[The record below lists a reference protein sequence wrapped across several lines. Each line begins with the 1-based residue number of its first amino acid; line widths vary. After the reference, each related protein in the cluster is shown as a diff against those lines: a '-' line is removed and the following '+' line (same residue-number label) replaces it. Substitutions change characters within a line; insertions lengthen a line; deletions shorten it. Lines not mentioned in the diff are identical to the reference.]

1 MGKYDIYAKLN
12 DECKLTLADLIQEL
26 LDERKDTKKGTLSE
40 GAYRQKFVDKK
51 SGLIPKIKKATGIDL
66 TIYLKGEDKQEK
78 FNALKILKCF
88 YEIEKD
94 GIPKNKGG
102 IGIKS
107 PIKITDILREPKL
120 QNVDSIYTTE
130 SVYGEVFEDL
140 YRKIKD
146 NAEYGNY
153 IERNIDET
161 ELRWSTLRHRIVCY
175 YRKWECQVDENKAI
189 NELNE
194 LEIFL
199 EQMKEKYI
207 EIRSVL
213 EGKNDFND
221 FFEDLSLKRDLS
233 TSRKQK
239 EKEEKYLGV
248 MDRLF
253 VVLKAYKVLCMET
266 DQVLSGQGNI
276 EDVDLPVGYEDR
288 YHQCSHIGIT
298 EDEWNDVIKYFD
310 EFPNN
315 KEVDLR
321 TKEIVDLILY
331 GREDLSLEEIKKYRY
346 AVKKV
351 GYLRKI
357 ILEDD
362 NILGYKDIHNYIKK
376 FIMNT
381 YVVPEKIDVFVVDKK
396 GEAIKQEIL
405 EISMC
410 IAAVQEIFFVVYNPS
425 KKGKKEEMMDVTYH
439 GYTNKNQTLSSAL
452 KKRNIKQQNPIMVL
466 AWLKRIESRMLI
478 DGGVPKKVLIKRKDV
493 EKKLLDI
500 QEELY
505 NNHSY
510 IIFQVLNKEAQR
522 MIEDVLRL
530 E

>member
-1 MGKYDIYAKLN
+1 MA
-12 DECKLTLADLIQEL
+12 
-26 LDERKDTKKGTLSE
+26 
-40 GAYRQKFVDKK
+40 
-51 SGLIPKIKKATGIDL
+51 
-66 TIYLKGEDKQEK
+66 YLK
-78 FNALKILKCF
+78 I
-88 YEIEKD
+88 
-94 GIPKNKGG
+94 KGG

-505 NNHSY
+505 NNHSF

>member
-1 MGKYDIYAKLN
+1 M
-12 DECKLTLADLIQEL
+12 
-26 LDERKDTKKGTLSE
+26 
-40 GAYRQKFVDKK
+40 
-51 SGLIPKIKKATGIDL
+51 
-66 TIYLKGEDKQEK
+66 
-78 FNALKILKCF
+78 
-88 YEIEKD
+88 
-94 GIPKNKGG
+94 
-102 IGIKS
+102 
-107 PIKITDILREPKL
+107 
-120 QNVDSIYTTE
+120 
-130 SVYGEVFEDL
+130 
-140 YRKIKD
+140 
-146 NAEYGNY
+146 
-153 IERNIDET
+153 
-161 ELRWSTLRHRIVCY
+161 STLRHRIVCY

-410 IAAVQEIFFVVYNPS
+410 IAAVQEIFLDRKSVV
-425 KKGKKEEMMDVTYH
+425 
-439 GYTNKNQTLSSAL
+439 
-452 KKRNIKQQNPIMVL
+452 
-466 AWLKRIESRMLI
+466 
-478 DGGVPKKVLIKRKDV
+478 
-493 EKKLLDI
+493 
-500 QEELY
+500 
-505 NNHSY
+505 
-510 IIFQVLNKEAQR
+510 
-522 MIEDVLRL
+522 
-530 E
+530 

>member
-51 SGLIPKIKKATGIDL
+51 SGLISKIKKATGINL

-146 NAEYGNY
+146 NAECGDT
-153 IERNIDET
+153 IEKIFDEI
-161 ELRWSTLRHRIVCY
+161 ELKWSTLRHRIVCY
-175 YRKWECQVDENKAI
+175 YRTWECQVDENKAM

-194 LEIFL
+194 LEAFFEWL
-199 EQMKEKYI
+199 KEQYNQT
-207 EIRSVL
+207 RCFV
-213 EGKNDFND
+213 EGKQDF
-221 FFEDLSLKRDLS
+221 EGLRKDLLMCKQLK
-233 TSRKQK
+233 
-239 EKEEKYLGV
+239 EMEEKCFGV

-253 VVLKAYKVLCMET
+253 VVLKSYKVLCMET

-357 ILEDD
+357 ILEDN
-362 NILGYKDIHNYIKK
+362 NILGYKDIDNYIEK
-376 FIMNT
+376 FILNT
-381 YVVPEKIDVFVVDKK
+381 VNKE
-396 GEAIKQEIL
+396 GESIKQEIL
-405 EISMC
+405 EIAMC
-410 IAAVQEIFFVVYNPS
+410 IAAVQEIFFIVYNPFNEQ
-425 KKGKKEEMMDVTYH
+425 KKEETMDVTYH

-452 KKRNIKQQNPIMVL
+452 KKKNIKQQNPIMVL

-478 DGGVPKKVLIKRKDV
+478 NSGVPKKVLVKRKTV
-493 EKKLLDI
+493 EKKLLNV
-500 QEELY
+500 QEEIY
-505 NNHSY
+505 NNHTGVMFELLS
-510 IIFQVLNKEAQR
+510 KDAQKK
-522 MIEDVLRL
+522 IEDVLRL

>member
-107 PIKITDILREPKL
+107 TIKITDILREPKL

-146 NAEYGNY
+146 NTDWGDI
-153 IERNIDET
+153 IERIFDEI
-161 ELRWSTLRHRIVCY
+161 ELKWSTLRHRIVCY
-175 YRKWECQVDENKAI
+175 YRTWECQVDENKAM

-194 LEIFL
+194 LEAFFEWL
-199 EQMKEKYI
+199 KEQYNQ
-207 EIRSVL
+207 IRCFI
-213 EGKNDFND
+213 EGKKDFEG
-221 FFEDLSLKRDLS
+221 FSLRKDLLIC
-233 TSRKQK
+233 K
-239 EKEEKYLGV
+239 ESKEMEEKCFGV

-376 FIMNT
+376 FIMNA

-478 DGGVPKKVLIKRKDV
+478 DGGVPKKVLVKRKIV

-500 QEELY
+500 QEEIY
-505 NNHSY
+505 NNHTGV
-510 IIFQVLNKEAQR
+510 IFDLLSKDAQR
-522 MIEDVLRL
+522 KIEDALRL

>member
-1 MGKYDIYAKLN
+1 M
-12 DECKLTLADLIQEL
+12 
-26 LDERKDTKKGTLSE
+26 
-40 GAYRQKFVDKK
+40 
-51 SGLIPKIKKATGIDL
+51 
-66 TIYLKGEDKQEK
+66 
-78 FNALKILKCF
+78 
-88 YEIEKD
+88 
-94 GIPKNKGG
+94 
-102 IGIKS
+102 
-107 PIKITDILREPKL
+107 

-505 NNHSY
+505 NNHSF